1 MLASL
6 VFIVAMFSTMVLIP
20 PLMRLAGRLNI
31 VDLPDPRKVHSR
43 AIPRI
48 GGIAMIAAAVALILL
63 WAPHTAS
70 VLWYVAG
77 VGVIACFGVWD
88 DRRGL
93 DYRLKFLGQLLAVL
107 CVVFGGDIYIR
118 FLPFSGLEP
127 VGYWVSVPLT
137 VFALLGI
144 TNAINLADGLDG
156 LAGGTSFISI
166 AVIGLLAFMA
176 EDSNLLVLC
185 TAVLGGIVGFLRY
198 NTHPAQVFMGD
209 AGSQFLGFSAGV
221 LVLILTQQTNPA
233 ISPLIP
239 LLILGLPIL
248 DTLLVMGQRL
258 YEGRSPFKPDKNH
271 IHHKLLA
278 LGFDQYEA
286 VGIIYTIQAVMVTS
300 AVFMRYE
307 SDWLNAAW
315 FAGLCMSIL
324 VLFRCA
330 NRAGWRA
337 HAHRG
342 EGGDSALAR
351 MAAVV
356 KRSGALVRFPLAYIV
371 VAVPGYLVYAMQ
383 HMGAVPM
390 DAVLTLSGMLLLLVL
405 LIGFASWRPWVTV
418 VDRIIICT
426 TITAC
431 VYYGLSG
438 EPGSSRLMSLEN
450 GLFVGLVLA
459 IILLYRYSKSRSFK
473 ASTMDFLVVFAVMVL
488 PNLLGEG
495 AEQTIL
501 SEVATKAVILYYAAE
516 LAIAQS
522 PARPR
527 TVRVVVLVL
536 LAMFVGRALLA

>member
-233 ISPLIP
+233 ISPIIP

-438 EPGSSRLMSLEN
+438 EPGGSRLMSLEN

>member
-1 MLASL
+1 
-6 VFIVAMFSTMVLIP
+6 
-20 PLMRLAGRLNI
+20 
-31 VDLPDPRKVHSR
+31 
-43 AIPRI
+43 
-48 GGIAMIAAAVALILL
+48 MIAAAVALILL
-63 WAPHTAS
+63 WAPHTQT
-70 VLWYVAG
+70 VLWYLAG
-77 VGVIACFGVWD
+77 VGVIAVFGLWD
-88 DRRGL
+88 DRSNL

-118 FLPFSGLEP
+118 FLPFNGLEP

-166 AVIGLLAFMA
+166 AVVALLAFMA

-233 ISPLIP
+233 ISPIVP

-286 VGIIYTIQAVMVTS
+286 VGIIYAIQAVMVTS

-307 SDWLNAAW
+307 SDWLNAGC
-315 FAGLCMSIL
+315 FVGLCVGIL
-324 VLFRCA
+324 VLFRLA
-330 NRAGWRA
+330 NRLGWRA
-337 HAHRG
+337 HRHRG
-342 EGGDSALAR
+342 EGSDSALAR
-351 MAAVV
+351 LAGAV
-356 KRSGALVRFPLAYIV
+356 KRSGALVRVPIFYIA
-371 VAVPGYLVYAMQ
+371 VAVPGYLLYSV
-383 HMGAVPM
+383 HRMGAVPV
-390 DAVLTLSGMLLLLVL
+390 DAVITLSAMLAFIVL
-405 LIGFASWRPWVTV
+405 LAGFASWRPWITMIDRV
-418 VDRIIICT
+418 VICT
-426 TITAC
+426 TITAS

-438 EPGSSRLMSLEN
+438 EPGSATLMSLEN

-473 ASTMDFLVVFAVMVL
+473 VSTMDFLVVFAVMVL

-495 AEQTIL
+495 GEETIL
-501 SEVATKAVILYYAAE
+501 SEVATKAVVLYYAAE
-516 LAIAQS
+516 LVIAQS
-522 PARPR
+522 PAQPR
-527 TVRVVVLVL
+527 AVRGVLVVV
-536 LAMFVGRALLA
+536 LAMFVSKALLA

>member
-185 TAVLGGIVGFLRY
+185 TAVLGGIVGFLR
-198 NTHPAQVFMGD
+198 
-209 AGSQFLGFSAGV
+209 
-221 LVLILTQQTNPA
+221 
-233 ISPLIP
+233 
-239 LLILGLPIL
+239 
-248 DTLLVMGQRL
+248 
-258 YEGRSPFKPDKNH
+258 
-271 IHHKLLA
+271 
-278 LGFDQYEA
+278 
-286 VGIIYTIQAVMVTS
+286 
-300 AVFMRYE
+300 
-307 SDWLNAAW
+307 
-315 FAGLCMSIL
+315 
-324 VLFRCA
+324 
-330 NRAGWRA
+330 
-337 HAHRG
+337 
-342 EGGDSALAR
+342 
-351 MAAVV
+351 
-356 KRSGALVRFPLAYIV
+356 
-371 VAVPGYLVYAMQ
+371 
-383 HMGAVPM
+383 
-390 DAVLTLSGMLLLLVL
+390 
-405 LIGFASWRPWVTV
+405 
-418 VDRIIICT
+418 
-426 TITAC
+426 
-431 VYYGLSG
+431 
-438 EPGSSRLMSLEN
+438 
-450 GLFVGLVLA
+450 
-459 IILLYRYSKSRSFK
+459 
-473 ASTMDFLVVFAVMVL
+473 
-488 PNLLGEG
+488 
-495 AEQTIL
+495 
-501 SEVATKAVILYYAAE
+501 
-516 LAIAQS
+516 
-522 PARPR
+522 
-527 TVRVVVLVL
+527 
-536 LAMFVGRALLA
+536 